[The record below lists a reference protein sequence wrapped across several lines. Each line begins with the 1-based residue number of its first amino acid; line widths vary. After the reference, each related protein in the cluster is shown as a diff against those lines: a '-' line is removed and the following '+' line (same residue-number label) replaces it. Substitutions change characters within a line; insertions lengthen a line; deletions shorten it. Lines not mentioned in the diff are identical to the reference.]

1 MITIQGVVV
10 TTISDTKVELGSRTV
25 YPLSLDVPLPF
36 VCAMLISLSGS

>member
-1 MITIQGVVV
+1 MGTGYSAQRRG
-10 TTISDTKVELGSRTV
+10 DCRRKRELGSRTV